1 MAKRTPDL
9 KGRDNAMQSVDLWGE
24 RRFVCVVMV
33 ALVAIVG
40 CASNT
45 RVIEH
50 AFSFDMRGDGQ
61 DAEVLDYRYGESSV
75 PIVSNSD
82 SLRAQGI
89 SPQSANVMGPIQ
101 RGDFLYVKWREKSTG
116 SIYEDTV
123 DLRQRLPA
131 DIKDHRIHFMIRG
144 PQLYVFL
151 ISPQRR
157 PTGTKPT
164 GPEVYSRYSTV
175 LIYPDRGKP

>member
-1 MAKRTPDL
+1 
-9 KGRDNAMQSVDLWGE
+9 
-24 RRFVCVVMV
+24 
-33 ALVAIVG
+33 
-40 CASNT
+40 
-45 RVIEH
+45 
-50 AFSFDMRGDGQ
+50 
-61 DAEVLDYRYGESSV
+61 
-75 PIVSNSD
+75 
-82 SLRAQGI
+82 
-89 SPQSANVMGPIQ
+89 MGPIQ